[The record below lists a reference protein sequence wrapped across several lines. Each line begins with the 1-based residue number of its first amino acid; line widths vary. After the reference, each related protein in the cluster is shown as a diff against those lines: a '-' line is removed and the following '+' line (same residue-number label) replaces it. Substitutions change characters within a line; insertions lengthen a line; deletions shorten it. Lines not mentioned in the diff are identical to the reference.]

1 MIEMT
6 SHGLHLTNSILWFDA
21 LLCQELNFLSSSSD
35 PLLAKSRCQYIT
47 TEETKKLL
55 ELKGRK
61 IDGLVCQYLRP
72 FSIGHIKLELLPA
85 GSALGDALLYVEW
98 QNRRLLYMAKAQTD
112 KNALVHHLRTK
123 KADVLVVAAHHS
135 GPLGDHPQRKKEFDR
150 LIEQA
155 SRCVAAGQ
163 FPTIMVEPCGVA
175 QELIIRLSDA
185 GVALAVHPAIH
196 KINRVYTQFG
206 AKLGPYPVFTP
217 KKTKNKV
224 AIVPYR
230 ANWKPALTSGP
241 TFWVDSEF
249 NRPMVS
255 RWLDGDDQR
264 FIISSYCDAK
274 GIKSIM
280 NQVEPEEVYFC
291 GPYANGYADLFKS
304 NRSAIKFLHN
314 QHQPPLL

>member
-6 SHGLHLTNSILWFDA
+6 PNGLHLSNSIVWFDA
-21 LLCQELNFLSSSSD
+21 LSCQELNFLSSSSD

-98 QNRRLLYMAKAQTD
+98 QGRRLLYMSKAQTD

-150 LIEQA
+150 LIEQVNLN
-155 SRCVAAGQ
+155 VAEGQ
-163 FPTIMVEPCGVA
+163 YPTIMVEPFGVA
-175 QELIIRLSDA
+175 QELIKKLMDA
-185 GVALAVHPAIH
+185 GIALAVHPAIH
-196 KINRVYTQFG
+196 RINRVYTQFG
-206 AKLGPYPVFTP
+206 AKLGPYPIFTP
-217 KKTKNKV
+217 KKTRQKV
-224 AIVPYR
+224 VVVPYR
-230 ANWKPALTSGP
+230 PNWKPALGGP

-280 NQVEPEEVYFC
+280 NQVEPDEVYFF

-314 QHQPPLL
+314 EHQTPLL